1 MGARFAWEAERRF
14 FFLINLDPCFS
25 LKRQTRL
32 PFFEHRHSPPPPPPT
47 MPAEEA
53 SVGIECNAN
62 SAQGFRAILKER
74 YTDFVVNEIDQDG
87 EVVHLTTLDASIDDE
102 IDAREQQKRQKFAA
116 PPAAEMAEGTSE
128 PTLAAPA
135 DTPAP
140 EINSTE
146 ATALQNQM
154 IEAAV
159 TEFTKLAGAE
169 EAARLKTFLN
179 QPGVLS
185 PVPEGSETPS
195 ALLLGASNDKAYR
208 TSLHQFFNAHFQ
220 LNTDSVALD
229 GGAEGSGPTKKDS
242 KKPHMSIRVHPKHAA
257 KGQKGGVDKKRGRD
271 DDGNGSWK
279 GHKRW
284 PTNLP
289 EYLEFTLCKSN
300 KETQDAMGVISRILH
315 TKPRDFGFAGTK
327 DRRGITSQRMTLHK
341 VRAVRLAKLKLYQM
355 KVGNFKYVN
364 RELGLGDL
372 KGNLFTLTLRGIEG
386 GTEETVTCAVNE
398 LKFSGA
404 INYFGLQRFGTHA
417 IGTHE
422 IGAALLRGAWGE
434 VHDLILKPR
443 DGDNED
449 AAAARKIYKETGD
462 TAAALKR
469 MPRFCM
475 AERGLL
481 EALGKCGKNDLV
493 NPLYG
498 IPRTTRKMYV
508 HAYQSYMWNKAASER
523 IKRHGLTRAVAGDL
537 IVDDSMGVQ
546 YAEENDGD
554 VFSKVREVTEKEAA
568 SGTFSITDVVLPLPG
583 NRVIYS
589 ESLKSLYEE
598 ICKNDG
604 VQLVGFAHTVKEFS
618 FGYLAGA
625 YRKLVVKPD
634 KMEHSFARY
643 SDPNAE
649 LTTTDLMRVEAG
661 DDSVQASGEDKDGK
675 LLALRLSFALP
686 TSSYATMVIRELM
699 KSTSSQAAH
708 RAMTLADQGQEVAK

>member
-1 MGARFAWEAERRF
+1 MA
-14 FFLINLDPCFS
+14 
-25 LKRQTRL
+25 
-32 PFFEHRHSPPPPPPT
+32 
-47 MPAEEA
+47 AEEA

-62 SAQGFRAILKER
+62 SAEGFRAILKER

-87 EVVHLTTLDASIDDE
+87 QVVHLTTLDASIDDE
-102 IDAREQQKRQKFAA
+102 IDEMEQQKRQKFAS
-116 PPAAEMAEGTSE
+116 PAVERAEGDKPEQRNVSSE
-128 PTLAAPA
+128 PTPTPN

-140 EINSTE
+140 EIVSAE
-146 ATALQNQM
+146 ANALLNEK

-169 EAARLKTFLN
+169 EAARLKTFLE

-185 PVPEGSETPS
+185 PAPEGSEAPS
-195 ALLLGASNDKAYR
+195 ALVLGSSNDKAYR
-208 TSLHQFFNAHFQ
+208 TSLHVFFNSHFQ
-220 LNTDSVALD
+220 LTTDSVEPAAGGD
-229 GGAEGSGPTKKDS
+229 GSVVTKKDS
-242 KKPHMSIRVHPKHAA
+242 KKPHLCIRVHPKHA
-257 KGQKGGVDKKRGRD
+257 KRNKGGGDKKRGRG
-271 DDGNGSWK
+271 DGGNDNWK

-284 PTNLP
+284 PVDLP
-289 EYLEFTLCKSN
+289 QYLEFTLCKEN

-327 DRRGITSQRMTLHK
+327 DRRGVTSQRMTLHK
-341 VRAVRLAKLKLYQM
+341 VRASRLAKLKLFQM
-355 KVGNFKYVN
+355 KVGNFKYVD

-386 GTEETVTCAVNE
+386 GTEETVTRAVNE
-398 LKFSGA
+398 LKLSGV

-422 IGAALLRGAWGE
+422 IGAALLRGAWAE
-434 VHDLILKPR
+434 VHDLILRPR

-449 AAAARKIYKETGD
+449 AAAARAIYKETGD
-462 TAAALKR
+462 AAAALKR
-469 MPRFCM
+469 MPRYCN

-481 EALGKCGKNDLV
+481 EALGRCGKNDLV
-493 NPLYG
+493 NPLSG

-523 IKRHGLTRAVAGDL
+523 VRRHGLSRPVAGDL
-537 IVDDSMGVQ
+537 IVDESMLQ
-546 YAEENDGD
+546 YAGEDDGD
-554 VFSKVREVTEKEAA
+554 IFSRVREVTAKEAA
-568 SGTFSITDVVLPLPG
+568 SGAFKITDVVLPLPG

-598 ICKNDG
+598 ICKKDG
-604 VQLVGFAHTVKEFS
+604 VQLTGFAHTVKEYS
-618 FGYLAGA
+618 FGFLPGA
-625 YRKLVVKPD
+625 YRKLVIKPD
-634 KMEHSFARY
+634 KIEYSFARY
-643 SDPNAE
+643 SDPKTD
-649 LTTTDLMRVEAG
+649 LTATDLMRVEAG

-675 LLALRLSFALP
+675 FLALRLSFALP

-708 RAMTLADQGQEVAK
+708 RAMTLADKGEEVAE

>member
-1 MGARFAWEAERRF
+1 MGA
-14 FFLINLDPCFS
+14 
-25 LKRQTRL
+25 
-32 PFFEHRHSPPPPPPT
+32 
-47 MPAEEA
+47 EEG

-62 SAQGFRAILKER
+62 TAQGFRAILKER
-74 YTDFVVNEIDQDG
+74 FTDFVVNEIDQDG

-102 IDAREQQKRQKFAA
+102 IDAREQKRQKFDA
-116 PPAAEMAEGTSE
+116 PPAPEKAEGTSE
-128 PTLAAPA
+128 PTLATAPA

-140 EINSTE
+140 EISSAE
-146 ATALQNQM
+146 ATALQNEK

-169 EAARLKTFLN
+169 EAARLKTFLE

-185 PVPEGSETPS
+185 PAPEGSETPS
-195 ALLLGASNDKAYR
+195 PLLLGASNDKAYR
-208 TSLHQFFNAHFQ
+208 TGLHVFFNAHFQ
-220 LNTDSVALD
+220 LATDSVEMAA
-229 GGAEGSGPTKKDS
+229 GAEASGPTKKDS
-242 KKPHMSIRVHPKHAA
+242 KKPPLSIRVHPKHA
-257 KGQKGGVDKKRGRD
+257 KGKKGGGDKKRDRD
-271 DDGNGSWK
+271 DDGGNGSWK
-279 GHKRW
+279 KGHNRW
-284 PTNLP
+284 PTDVP

-327 DRRGITSQRMTLHK
+327 DRRGVTSQRMTLHK
-341 VRAVRLAKLKLYQM
+341 VRASRLAKLNLHQM
-355 KVGNFKYVN
+355 KVGNFKYVH

-372 KGNLFTLTLRGIEG
+372 RGNLFTLTLRGIEG
-386 GTEETVTCAVNE
+386 GTEETVTRAVNE
-398 LKFSGA
+398 LKLSGA
-404 INYFGLQRFGTHA
+404 INYFGLQRFGTHS

-422 IGAALLRGAWGE
+422 IGSALLRGAWAE

-443 DGDNED
+443 DGDNDD
-449 AAAARKIYKETGD
+449 AAAARKIYAETGD

-481 EALGKCGKNDLV
+481 ELLGKCDKNDLV

-508 HAYQSYMWNKAASER
+508 HAYQSYMWNQAASER
-523 IKRHGLTRAVAGDL
+523 VKRHGLSRAVAGDL
-537 IVDDSMGVQ
+537 IVDESMGMQ
-546 YAEENDGD
+546 YAEEDDGD

-568 SGTFSITDVVLPLPG
+568 SGTFNITDVVLPLPG
-583 NRVIYS
+583 SRVIYS

-598 ICKNDG
+598 ICKKDG
-604 VQLVGFAHTVKEFS
+604 VQLTGYAHTVREYS

-634 KMEHSFARY
+634 KIEYSFARY
-643 SDPNAE
+643 SDPSAE
-649 LTTTDLMRVEAG
+649 LTATDLMRVEAG
-661 DDSVQASGEDKDGK
+661 DDSVQASGEDKDGA

-708 RAMTLADQGQEVAK
+708 RAMTLADQEVAK